1 MRTETLTA
9 ACTPVLLYLATF
21 RRNAATTGLS
31 IQAAQNALRSELD
44 KVRSHCQR
52 DPRLAPLIER
62 AFYPLVST
70 ADQIVLASNWP
81 QRTAWS
87 MSLLETAYFG
97 SAKGGS
103 DFFRIVE
110 EIKREPTD
118 EAAEIAEL
126 LFQCMAM
133 GFQGELRG
141 ERRELEA
148 RRQEL
153 FDKARLSDRAGTNS
167 QLRLTPD
174 AYDRNSSIVALKLP
188 TASSLRIASVAIA
201 ALLFAWGFGRL
212 VTSMQVNDDVKAMK
226 SIDSAIRNAAQAQ

>member
-9 ACTPVLLYLATF
+9 ACTPVLLSLATF

-31 IQAAQNALRSELD
+31 IQAAQNTLRSELD
-44 KVRSHCQR
+44 KVRAHCQR

-62 AFYPLVST
+62 AFYPLVAA
-70 ADQIVLASNWP
+70 ADQVVLSSNWP

-87 MSLLETAYFG
+87 MSLLETSYFG

-126 LFQCMAM
+126 LFQCLAM

-148 RRQEL
+148 RRMEL
-153 FDKARLSDRAGTNS
+153 FDKARLSDRAGAGS
-167 QLRLTPD
+167 HVKLTPD
-174 AYDRNSSIVALKLP
+174 AYDRNSSIVALRLP
-188 TASSLRIASVAIA
+188 TASSLRIASVAAA
-201 ALLFAWGFGRL
+201 ALLFAWGFGWL
-212 VTSMQVNDDVKAMK
+212 VTSMQVKDDVTKMQEIEAE
-226 SIDSAIRNAAQAQ
+226 ILGEGRAR